1 MPLPSSAPVA
11 RPSAGRARRASIRVV
26 LDRSDPATAAT
37 LARLYDLDLEDDP
50 GDVDLYLALAGRA
63 QGPIL
68 ELAAGSG
75 RVAVPL
81 AAAGH
86 HVTAVDIDPA
96 MLARAR
102 ERAADAGVAP
112 DRLELVEADLLDLRL
127 GRDGGFKLA
136 FIALNSIMLLATRDA
151 QRAAMRVLANQ
162 LAPGGIA
169 AVDVW
174 LPDIEDLGRFDGRLL
189 HEWVRPDPDADEPGV
204 LVTKT
209 GTAIHDAASG
219 TVVLTAIYDAARQGG
234 TTRRW
239 VRQDVL
245 RLVSADEL
253 AGFAEDA
260 GLRVEVLAGGYD
272 LARIAPGAE
281 RAVLVAVRPADPG

>member
-1 MPLPSSAPVA
+1 M
-11 RPSAGRARRASIRVV
+11 
-26 LDRSDPATAAT
+26 LDRSDPAAAAA

-50 GDVDLYLALAGRA
+50 GDLDLYLALADRA
-63 QGPIL
+63 DGPIL

-86 HVTAVDIDPA
+86 RVTAVDIDPA
-96 MLARAR
+96 MLDRAR
-102 ERAADAGVAP
+102 RRASEAGIPA
-112 DRLELVEADLLDLRL
+112 DRLEFVAADLLDLRHE
-127 GRDGGFKLA
+127 RGGEFALA

-151 QRAAMRVLANQ
+151 QRAAIRVLANH

-169 AVDVW
+169 VVDAW

-189 HEWVRPDPDADEPGV
+189 HEWVRPDAEDAEPGT

-209 GTAIHDAASG
+209 GTAIHDAATG
-219 TVVLTAIYDAARQGG
+219 TIVLTAIYDAARQGG

-239 VRQDVL
+239 VRQDTL
-245 RLVSADEL
+245 RLIAADEL
-253 AGFAEDA
+253 AAFAEDA
-260 GLRVEVLAGGYD
+260 GLRVEALAGGYD
-272 LARIAPGAE
+272 LATIGPGAE
-281 RAVLVAVRPADPG
+281 RAVLIAVRPAEDG